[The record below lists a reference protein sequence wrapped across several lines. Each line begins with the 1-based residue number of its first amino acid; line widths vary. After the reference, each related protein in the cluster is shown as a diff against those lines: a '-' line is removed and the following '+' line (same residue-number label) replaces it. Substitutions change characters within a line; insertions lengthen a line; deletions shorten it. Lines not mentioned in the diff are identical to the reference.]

1 MNLLTKFVQL
11 VLPTFASLDCLIHA
25 CVCLNSRHSFRY
37 IFFCLEFIDTYVF
50 ACARHLAF
58 ILHTRWTCM
67 SRFQSLDHDESF
79 RGDQSGAAE
88 VWKAVAICWRAL
100 EIFFAA
106 GEHLPVF
113 TLCISLCKSYF
124 CASWWCNNIHV
135 ILDSVI
141 TVHLYYFIGTYITIV
156 FSYSDFCLYC
166 A

>member
-1 MNLLTKFVQL
+1 LFGLSPRCTNFMNLLTKFVQL

-67 SRFQSLDHDESF
+67 SRFQSLDRDESF

-88 VWKAVAICWRAL
+88 VWKAVAVAL
-100 EIFFAA
+100 FFQPHVDGLSRFFLPLVSIYQFSLFVYHFVNHTFALLGDVIIFM
-106 GEHLPVF
+106 
-113 TLCISLCKSYF
+113 
-124 CASWWCNNIHV
+124 
-135 ILDSVI
+135 
-141 TVHLYYFIGTYITIV
+141 
-156 FSYSDFCLYC
+156 
-166 A
+166 